1 MNQVT
6 KLLSIDLTIFE
17 IIVKILNWG
26 IEITKGVDIES
37 KIVYLLKGHPTHF
50 QLQYDGNW
58 ITGISVAK
66 IGYYGNQTG
75 L

>member
-1 MNQVT
+1 MKQVT

-26 IEITKGVDIES
+26 IEITKGGDIET
-37 KIVYLLKGHPTHF
+37 KILYLVKGHPTHF
-50 QLQYDGNW
+50 QLQYDG
-58 ITGISVAK
+58 ICGMGLSVAK
-66 IGYYGNQTG
+66 INYYGNQSS